1 MAGINSS
8 TVQALKQGDHSAF
21 EEVFSLYYL
30 KIKTFL
36 LGYVKSMS
44 DAEEIAE
51 DIFVELWQ
59 NHQKIIPER
68 SFDAY
73 LYTIA
78 KHKALN
84 LLKRKHL
91 SNTIINSHTT
101 GNFAYSPEDEYIALE
116 KALLIEMIVEKMPP
130 QRRSIY
136 NLRKEGLTNEEIAR
150 ELNTTKRNVESQI
163 SLALKTIRQ
172 SIFCYFFMF
181 Y

>member
-1 MAGINSS
+1 MTKINSS
-8 TVQALKQGDHSAF
+8 TIEGLKQGDHSAF
-21 EEVFSLYYL
+21 EKIFSLYYIN
-30 KIKTFL
+30 IKTFVF
-36 LGYVKSMS
+36 GYVKSMA

-59 NHQKIIPER
+59 NHQKIISER

-78 KHKALN
+78 KNKAIN

-91 SNTIINSHTT
+91 SYSFTNSQPDKKL
-101 GNFAYSPEDEYIALE
+101 AYSPEDEYIAQE

-130 QRRSIY
+130 QRRTIY
-136 NLRKEGLTNEEIAR
+136 HLRNHGLSNEEIAK
-150 ELNTTKRNVESQI
+150 ELKTTKRNVESQI

-172 SIFCYFFMF
+172 GIFVYFFLF
-181 Y
+181 